1 MDVHVFGQLWM
12 SPWGYTGNVP
22 KHAAQHESMLKAVK
36 SALLKER
43 DVEYNVGQSATV
55 LCKNSFE
62 LFMNPFVI
70 SRLSKKKK
78 MKKSIFF
85 IKNDV

>member
-22 KHAAQHESMLKAVK
+22 KHAAQHESMLKAIK

-43 DVEYNVGQSATV
+43 DVMYDVGQSATV
-55 LCKNSFE
+55 LCKNYVRIYLI
-62 LFMNPFVI
+62 LFHILF
-70 SRLSKKKK
+70 
-78 MKKSIFF
+78 
-85 IKNDV
+85 